1 MRDEFCQSVVIPVY
15 NEQSTLNQVLK
26 LPRSVRSNR
35 AVLKPA
41 DKPKLHGCEDR
52 LQGPL
57 GEIIVTWS

>member
-35 AVLKPA
+35 AVLNLLTSLSFMDVRTGYKA
-41 DKPKLHGCEDR
+41 LWGR
-52 LQGPL
+52 
-57 GEIIVTWS
+57 SS